1 MITVYFIR
9 GEEKIPVQVDEG
21 RTLMEAARDCAN
33 QSIEEIPADWSGC
46 CACATCHVLV
56 DRNWTHIVGQPNL
69 DSPETE
75 LIEYEKG
82 YDRMQSRLACQ
93 ISLEKKHNGLVAH
106 LLDNHKL

>member
-21 RTLMEAARDCAN
+21 MTLMEAARDFAN
-33 QSIEEIPADWSGC
+33 QSIEEIPADCSGC
-46 CACATCHVLV
+46 CACATCHVLI

-75 LIEYEKG
+75 LIEYEKN
-82 YDRMQSRLACQ
+82 YDRMRSRLACQ
-93 ISLEKKHNGLVAH
+93 IQLEKKHNGLVAH